1 VDLGLERSAIAAVL
15 RGSLAQRLIRRL
27 CADCAIPVTTPLTA
41 AEQRLA
47 AQFGVQ
53 PKFRA
58 AGCATCGNS
67 GYRGRLPLD
76 EVAVITPSLGEQIA
90 SGGTALQLQ
99 RAAIAQ
105 GMRSLRDGAVER
117 VRDGETTLEEM
128 ERVLG
133 EAADE
138 AAAAVEAPPSSPTSP
153 TSPPTVLLTDDD
165 AMLRYLAASILE
177 SGGYRVLQAK
187 DGAEALELLAA
198 GPDVSLL
205 VTDLQMPGMSGE
217 ELVKRLRARSDTSL
231 LPVIVLTGTDEY
243 ETEARL
249 MDAGADDYIR
259 KPIDPPRFLARVK
272 AALRRAGVS

>member
-1 VDLGLERSAIAAVL
+1 
-15 RGSLAQRLIRRL
+15 
-27 CADCAIPVTTPLTA
+27 
-41 AEQRLA
+41 
-47 AQFGVQ
+47 
-53 PKFRA
+53 
-58 AGCATCGNS
+58 
-67 GYRGRLPLD
+67 
-76 EVAVITPSLGEQIA
+76 
-90 SGGTALQLQ
+90 LQLQ

-138 AAAAVEAPPSSPTSP
+138 AAAAVEAPPSSPASP

-177 SGGYRVLQAK
+177 TGGYRVLQAK

-198 GPDVSLL
+198 GPDISLL

-217 ELVKRLRARSDTSL
+217 ELVKRLRTRSDTSL